1 MVHQSVSRSATR
13 ARPGQS
19 MVELA
24 LLLPM
29 IALLLVG
36 TLDLG
41 RVYFSYVRLSNAV
54 KEGALF
60 GAYQPTFS
68 GPIRDQAYAEVAGR
82 LGVSG
87 TDFVVDPNAGDV
99 QCFQGLTTQAKACT
113 RVTAG
118 DSIQVTGH
126 YAFKP
131 ITTSIVGILGNTFWI
146 RKSAR
151 MSIVAGFT
159 CNASDDGEDDD
170 DDGNGNGDG
179 SGSYNF
185 NFNYGDDQSENNLC
199 GEQGD

>member
-1 MVHQSVSRSATR
+1 MLRQSASRSATR
-13 ARPGQS
+13 AWHGQS

-24 LLLPM
+24 LLLPV

-36 TLDLG
+36 TVDLG
-41 RVYFSYVRLSNAV
+41 RVFFSYVRLSNAV

-87 TDFVVDPNAGDV
+87 ADFVVDPNAGDV
-99 QCFQGLTTQAKACT
+99 QCFQGLTSQVKACT

-118 DSIQVTGH
+118 DTIQVTGH

-131 ITTSIVGILGNTFWI
+131 ITTSIVGIWGNTFWI

-151 MSIVAGFT
+151 MSIVAGFS
-159 CNASDDGEDDD
+159 CNTVDHDDD
-170 DDGNGNGDG
+170 DDGNGNGNG
-179 SGSYNF
+179 TGRYNF
-185 NFNYGDDQSENNLC
+185 SYDYGDGQSEDDLC
-199 GEQGD
+199 DD